1 MLNARGLSRFGL
13 QKRIEKHL
21 HVPRRLARRDHPQRS
36 GVYTTM
42 ASCTLDKGRLTDHVS
57 LTRRHS
63 AKRAT
68 GMRYVQPIRGTRS
81 LEYIS
86 LVTNWMIPLF
96 NSKVPNLS
104 ISLPLSKTPNPVPMQ
119 PRRPLIA
126 FASRWATPSRPP
138 GISITMPSCWC
149 ASSSITRAIR
159 SRAISMPSSPVP

>member
-1 MLNARGLSRFGL
+1 MPVSSVSRSLRSGCMLNARGLSRFGL

-68 GMRYVQPIRGTRS
+68 GMRYVQLIRRT
-81 LEYIS
+81 EYIS
-86 LVTNWMIPLF
+86 LETNRTIPL
-96 NSKVPNLS
+96 STARYRICPSPCHRRKRRIQSQCSQGGRSSHSQVAERPHLDRRVY
-104 ISLPLSKTPNPVPMQ
+104 PLQCHHVGAHPH
-119 PRRPLIA
+119 R
-126 FASRWATPSRPP
+126 
-138 GISITMPSCWC
+138 
-149 ASSSITRAIR
+149 
-159 SRAISMPSSPVP
+159 